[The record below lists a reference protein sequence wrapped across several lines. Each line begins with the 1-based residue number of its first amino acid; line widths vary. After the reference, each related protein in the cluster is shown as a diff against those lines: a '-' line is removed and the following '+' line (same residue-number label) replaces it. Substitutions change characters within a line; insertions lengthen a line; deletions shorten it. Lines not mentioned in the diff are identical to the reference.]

1 MHDPVRATAITYRG
15 ELVVDGWN
23 ENVGRRLEERKEM
36 LLQSLGKSSESGA
49 AQRLVLKLL
58 C

>member
-1 MHDPVRATAITYRG
+1 
-15 ELVVDGWN
+15 
-23 ENVGRRLEERKEM
+23 M

-58 C
+58 CWFAQ